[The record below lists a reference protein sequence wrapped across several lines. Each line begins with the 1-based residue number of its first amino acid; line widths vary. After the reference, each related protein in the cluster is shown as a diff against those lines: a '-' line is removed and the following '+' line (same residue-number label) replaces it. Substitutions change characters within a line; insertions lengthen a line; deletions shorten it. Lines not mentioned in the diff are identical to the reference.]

1 MSVSRSAL
9 SSAQNAIQVYSR
21 MVDRAAERIAG
32 WGLEQVSD
40 PGSAAQSP
48 LDGPATAG
56 SGTAGVDLGEAMVS
70 MMIAQRAFSAQ
81 LQVIRTSDEML
92 HDTVSLRGS
101 GSGKG

>member
-9 SSAQNAIQVYSR
+9 SSAQNAIQVYS
-21 MVDRAAERIAG
+21 
-32 WGLEQVSD
+32 
-40 PGSAAQSP
+40 QSP